1 MEKIEIK
8 IPENVT
14 AQLDRLDLSVEGPN
28 GKVSKRFQYPGLL
41 LHSNE
46 NSIIIERSSETKKT
60 IAMTG
65 TFRSH
70 ILNMFHGVT
79 AGWTYELDI
88 LYAHFPMQV
97 SVDQNSV
104 IIDNFL
110 GERHPR
116 KTKIHGET
124 TVSIDG
130 EKVLVTGPD
139 IEAVGQTAGSIEQLT
154 TIKDKDPRVFQDGI
168 YITKKRVRGEA

>member
-41 LHSNE
+41 LHSTE

-70 ILNMFHGVT
+70 ILNLHQSRSGINLIAPETSAHGQRGTVEDSTFFSIMSAVKWAHFSAEIKNGRNLRLVLIAVSINPGLITVT
-79 AGWTYELDI
+79 AI
-88 LYAHFPMQV
+88 LCC
-97 SVDQNSV
+97 
-104 IIDNFL
+104 
-110 GERHPR
+110 
-116 KTKIHGET
+116 
-124 TVSIDG
+124 
-130 EKVLVTGPD
+130 
-139 IEAVGQTAGSIEQLT
+139 
-154 TIKDKDPRVFQDGI
+154 
-168 YITKKRVRGEA
+168 VR

>member
-1 MEKIEIK
+1 MEKIEII
-8 IPENVT
+8 IPEDIT
-14 AQLDRLDLSVEGPN
+14 IQLDQLDLSVEGPN
-28 GKVSKRFQYPGLL
+28 GKVSRRFRYPGLS
-41 LHSNE
+41 LHSTE
-46 NSIIIERSSETKKT
+46 EAIVLECSSETRKT
-60 IAMTG
+60 NAMMG

-79 AGWTYELDI
+79 VGWTYELDI

-97 SVDQNSV
+97 RAEQNSV
-104 IIDNFL
+104 IIENFL

-154 TIKDKDPRVFQDGI
+154 IIRGKDPRVFQDGI
-168 YITKKRVRGEA
+168 YITKKPVRGAA

>member
-41 LHSNE
+41 LHSTE

-60 IAMTG
+60 IAMSG

-168 YITKKRVRGEA
+168 YITKKPVRGEA